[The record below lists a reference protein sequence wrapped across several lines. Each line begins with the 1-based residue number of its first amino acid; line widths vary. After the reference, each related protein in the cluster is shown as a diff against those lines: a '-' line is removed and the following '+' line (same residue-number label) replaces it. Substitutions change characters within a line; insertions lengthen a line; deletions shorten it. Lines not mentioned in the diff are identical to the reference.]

1 MRNLDT
7 PAARK
12 HFLYPKPNPRSWRA
26 RMIPEDMVH
35 FLTADLTTAERKA
48 MAQIAETADLLDT
61 DAGAYLLVPADGK
74 LLDTLA
80 AFGAGLEDREMDD
93 VGEDDDADEHDD
105 REPDHDNEY
114 DFRGPQHDM
123 TRHDK
128 PPLPNVKEVD
138 GIVWVGERRAS

>member
-1 MRNLDT
+1 
-7 PAARK
+7 
-12 HFLYPKPNPRSWRA
+12 
-26 RMIPEDMVH
+26 MVH

-61 DAGAYLLVPADGK
+61 DAGAYLLVPVDGK

-80 AFGAGLEDREMDD
+80 AFGAELEDHEMDD

-105 REPDHDNEY
+105 REPDHDDEY

-123 TRHDK
+123 TRHEK
-128 PPLPNVKEVD
+128 PPPPMVKEVD
-138 GIVWVGERRAS
+138 GIVWVGERPAS